1 VPAASAVR
9 GQSTSLA
16 GVLRSV
22 RDFLTRHRRAVT
34 IAVTAAAVIGFV
46 VFVVPQIRGLSGTLS
61 RLRGADPAWVGL
73 GLAVETAS
81 LGAYGLLFRSVFCC
95 QGVRIDWREAYQIT
109 LAGTVAT
116 KLLSTAGAGG
126 VALTVWALRASGLR
140 PKLIA
145 RRMLA
150 FELLLYGAFALT
162 LVVVGLGLRTG
173 LMPGKAPWTLTV
185 IPAIVGGAAI
195 IITLALSFVPAAPA
209 ALRQGI
215 RIAAELVRRHPLAV
229 LGAIGYWGFDIA
241 ALWASLHAFGMPPPL
256 ATIVMAYFVGQLGNV
271 LPLPGG
277 VGGVEGGMI
286 AALIAFGSPG
296 GLAILGVLAYR
307 LIAFWLPTAP
317 GAIAYLRLRRTV
329 GRWREAHGETDEPAS
344 AEGEKGDVT
353 LGVRHHRAV
362 RDVANLA
369 AGRPTAHADG
379 DGAAF
384 RGDEQVA
391 GAHAGAPERGV
402 TQP

>member
-1 VPAASAVR
+1 MPAASAVR
-9 GQSTSLA
+9 GQTSSLI
-16 GVLRSV
+16 GVLHRV
-22 RDFLTRHRRAVT
+22 RDFLARHRRAVT
-34 IAVTAAAVIGFV
+34 IAVSVAALIGFA
-46 VFVVPQIRGLSGTLS
+46 VFVVPQIRGLSGALS
-61 RLRGADPAWVGL
+61 RLRGADPAWIAV

-81 LGAYGLLFRSVFCC
+81 LGAYGLLFRAVFCC
-95 QGVRIDWREAYQIT
+95 DDVRIDWREAYQIT

-145 RRMLA
+145 RRMVA
-150 FELLLYGAFALT
+150 FEVLLYGAFALT

-185 IPAIVGGAAI
+185 VPAIVGGVALI
-195 IITLALSFVPAAPA
+195 VTLALSFLPAAPA
-209 ALRQGI
+209 AVRESV
-215 RIAAELVRRHPLAV
+215 RIAAELIRQRPFAV
-229 LGAIGYWGFDIA
+229 LGAVGYWGFDIA
-241 ALWASLHAFGMPPPL
+241 ALWASLHAFGTPPPL
-256 ATIVMAYFVGQLGNV
+256 ATIIMAYFVGQLGNV

-329 GRWREAHGETDEPAS
+329 GRWREAHGEADDS
-344 AEGEKGDVT
+344 ALADGEEGDVT
-353 LGVRHHRAV
+353 LGVRRSRAI
-362 RDVANLA
+362 RDVTNLA
-369 AGRPTAHADG
+369 AGRPAADADG
-379 DGAAF
+379 QGAPF
-384 RGDEQVA
+384 GGDEQVA
-391 GAHAGAPERGV
+391 GAHARPGERRV